1 MKRKVFVVVLVAL
14 FLAGVAMQA
23 FATEGLKDINR
34 ATAEDLVLVK
44 GIGQKRAEAIVNFI
58 SRRSGIRSM
67 DELVEVKGVGKKVL
81 EELKGRFEV
90 RLKQTDQ

>member
-1 MKRKVFVVVLVAL
+1 MKRKVLVVVLVAL

-23 FATEGLKDINR
+23 FAAGGLKDINR

-44 GIGQKRAEAIVNFI
+44 GIGQKRAEAIISFI

-67 DELVEVKGVGKKVL
+67 DELAEVKGVGKKVL
-81 EELKGRFEV
+81 EELKGHFEV
-90 RLKQTDQ
+90 RIKQADQ